1 MPLGRTKVST
11 ILPLRFAFHFFSF
24 PLLPPSCC
32 YCCNS
37 LLIPLLCSLIF
48 FSLYFFHHL
57 GLHTSNL
64 ALKSNL
70 FFSGQ
75 WTSQWVYVWYSL
87 GSFFNNVFQELSI
100 LPVSVLLAQAFYMLL
115 SYMKIGFYVHE
126 ALLCFR
132 VYKHYEFTLFRQRV
146 ACLNQGRS
154 LIFWKKFTKIN
165 NFLQNGNNGGHGEDN
180 L

>member
-1 MPLGRTKVST
+1 MAQWCPWEEQRW
-11 ILPLRFAFHFFSF
+11 IPYCHYNLPSIFFSF

-75 WTSQWVYVWYSL
+75 WTSQWLYVWYSL

-100 LPVSVLLAQAFYMLL
+100 LPVSVFLAQAFYMLL

-132 VYKHYEFTLFRQRV
+132 VYKHYEFTLFKELPV
-146 ACLNQGRS
+146 WTKEEVSYFGRS
-154 LIFWKKFTKIN
+154 LQK
-165 NFLQNGNNGGHGEDN
+165 
-180 L
+180 